1 MAFQAR
7 INDMTVELPDGTVE
21 HPFTFYIDS
30 ADVMN
35 SNKIGYA
42 KTPRGQMAL
51 NGKRNT
57 QKRRLV
63 EMGHEAA
70 EGVVDSPI
78 TKAFV
83 VCEVANT
90 SSKRF
95 FDPPNL
101 ELTEK
106 HLMDGM
112 VQTGLLTD
120 DNSGVI
126 TGGTWFV
133 EHRLS
138 DDEKR
143 KAGELKNR
151 LSEHEDELRER
162 AKKNGRKRKN
172 KRIFSPYVFCIRV
185 FDLGTE
191 A

>member
-42 KTPRGQMAL
+42 KT
-51 NGKRNT
+51 
-57 QKRRLV
+57 
-63 EMGHEAA
+63 
-70 EGVVDSPI
+70 
-78 TKAFV
+78 
-83 VCEVANT
+83 
-90 SSKRF
+90 RF

-112 VQTGLLTD
+112 VQAGLLTD

-151 LSEHEDELRER
+151 LSEHESELRER